1 MHKYGFARTAC
12 AVPKIKLADCRN
24 NMEEMIGLAEKAL
37 AQGVE
42 VLLFPELGITG
53 YTCGDLFFQR
63 ELQKNAL
70 KALEQL
76 LEWSVGKKILMVAG
90 TPLAVGGSLYNCGV
104 VLNSGKILGIVPK
117 TFIPNNQE
125 FYEKRWFA
133 SSKSLFQSEITLFG
147 QVVPIGT
154 DLLFQNSHMEDFVV
168 AIEICEDLW
177 APIPLA
183 SYHALA
189 GATVIL
195 NPSASNEIVG
205 KSDYRRDLIRSQSG
219 RCNAGYLYASA
230 GFGESTTDLVFG
242 GHALI
247 CDRGVL
253 LKELPK
259 YNLGNEILVADI
271 DIEALIHDRQMQHSF
286 SDSADLIKDK
296 TYRSIIFDSQDC
308 QEFQRD
314 VNPFPFVP
322 GDPNRRSE
330 RCEEIFNIQTIALAT
345 RLRHIGDAPMVVG
358 ISGGLDSTMA
368 LLVCVNVCDRFDI
381 PREKI
386 HAVTMPGF
394 GTTDRTYDNA
404 VALIKGFG
412 VTFHEI
418 SIVDACTAHFIEID
432 HPIEVHDVI
441 YENVQARERTE
452 ILMNLANKY
461 GGIVVGT
468 GDLSEMGLGWATY
481 NGDHMSMY
489 SINASI
495 PKTLIRYLVEWVA
508 DHLEVEEVIKE
519 ILYDVLDTPVSPELL
534 PPDEKGKIQQKTEE
548 VVGPYELHDFF
559 IFHMVRYAFGPEK
572 IYILATNAF
581 EGVYEKPVILK
592 WLRKFYSRFFSQ
604 QFKRSCV
611 PDGPKVGSVS
621 LSPRGD
627 WRMPSDAHATQ
638 WLEALEN
645 IEL

>member
-12 AVPKIKLADCRN
+12 AVPKIKLADCQYN
-24 NMEEMIGLAEKAL
+24 VEKMIHMAQKAFD
-37 AQGVE
+37 QRVE
-42 VLLFPELGITG
+42 VVLFPELGITG

-63 ELQKNAL
+63 ELQQNAL
-70 KALEQL
+70 NALNQL
-76 LEWSVGKKILMVAG
+76 REWSVNKKILMVVG
-90 TPLAVGGSLYNCGV
+90 IPLVVVGSLYNCAV
-104 VLNSGKILGIVPK
+104 VINSGNILGVVPK

-133 SSKSLFQSEITLFG
+133 SSKSLNVFEINLLG
-147 QVVPIGT
+147 ELVPIGT
-154 DLLFQNSHMEDFVV
+154 DLLFQNSHMEDLVV

-177 APIPLA
+177 APVPPG

-189 GATVIL
+189 GATLIL

-205 KSDYRRDLIRSQSG
+205 KSDYRRELIRSQSG
-219 RCNAGYLYASA
+219 RCNAGYLYTSA

-247 CDRGVL
+247 CDRGVM

-259 YNLGNEILVADI
+259 YNLGDGMLVADI
-271 DIEALIHDRQMQHSF
+271 DIEALVHDRQMQHSF
-286 SDSADLIKDK
+286 SDSADLIKAK
-296 TYRSIIFDSQDC
+296 AYRRILFDSQDC

-322 GDPNRRSE
+322 GDPDRRSE

-345 RLRHIGDAPMVVG
+345 RLRHIGDAPMVLG

-368 LLVCVNVCDRFDI
+368 LLVCVNVCDRFNI
-381 PREKI
+381 PRDKI

-404 VALIKGFG
+404 VALINDLGA
-412 VTFHEI
+412 TFHEI
-418 SIVDACTAHFIEID
+418 SIKDACTAHFRDIG
-432 HPIEVHDVI
+432 HSMEVHDVT
-441 YENVQARERTE
+441 YENVQARERTQ
-452 ILMNLANKY
+452 ILMDLANKF

-468 GDLSEMGLGWATY
+468 GDLSELALGWATY

-489 SINASI
+489 GVNASV
-495 PKTLIRYLVEWVA
+495 PKTLIRYLVKWVA
-508 DHLEVEEVIKE
+508 DHKEEEVIKKT
-519 ILYDVLDTPVSPELL
+519 LYDVLDTPVSPELL
-534 PPDEKGKIQQKTEE
+534 PPDEKGKIKQKTEE

-559 IFHMVRYAFGPEK
+559 IFQMVRYAFGPEK
-572 IYILATNAF
+572 IFVLAAKAF
-581 EGVYEKPVILK
+581 AGVYEKPVILR

-638 WLEALEN
+638 WLKALDN